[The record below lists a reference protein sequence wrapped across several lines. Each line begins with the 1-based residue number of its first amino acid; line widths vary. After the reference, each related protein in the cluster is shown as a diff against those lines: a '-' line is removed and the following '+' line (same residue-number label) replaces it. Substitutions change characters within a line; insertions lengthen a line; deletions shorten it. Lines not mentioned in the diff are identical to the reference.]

1 MHRDINSIYQ
11 VAQNPQLDF
20 DCFQGWCIY
29 QPLSVFHLSLK
40 HVLLTTSLNL
50 LSFCL
55 KPSSL
60 ILSQKAFQIITLEFK
75 WILLKKFYSS
85 RQDILCLSKVWR
97 TCKPLTWQHA
107 VINMN
112 SLSSE
117 QCIHRDTLQTEVAL
131 EFFYIHGPQVK
142 HQNVP
147 DTALIVEAQQEGT
160 FLRKKF
166 LASLL
171 HAWNVSFSGLADA
184 LMSTGKF
191 CEGGDLG
198 DL

>member
-1 MHRDINSIYQ
+1 MFLLNLVSSGVFQYYNQIQVNLHHRNMDSSCWKGPFKVIQSKSPAMHRDINSIYQ

-85 RQDILCLSKVWR
+85 RQDILCLSKV
-97 TCKPLTWQHA
+97 
-107 VINMN
+107 
-112 SLSSE
+112 
-117 QCIHRDTLQTEVAL
+117 
-131 EFFYIHGPQVK
+131 
-142 HQNVP
+142 
-147 DTALIVEAQQEGT
+147 
-160 FLRKKF
+160 
-166 LASLL
+166 
-171 HAWNVSFSGLADA
+171 
-184 LMSTGKF
+184 
-191 CEGGDLG
+191 
-198 DL
+198 